1 MLINA
6 LNYSLHAANSA
17 YKFKPVINYNQVRY
31 SLSPIQVYE
40 GSLTR
45 ETGYDVSQI
54 VSKHM
59 QHLYF

>member
-31 SLSPIQVYE
+31 SLIEQSSHIANAI
-40 GSLTR
+40 T
-45 ETGYDVSQI
+45 
-54 VSKHM
+54 K
-59 QHLYF
+59 